1 MGWRAKPRDDVGPL
15 VREALKVTGPS
26 REPEHLRCQECERRS
41 ALRAQDRHIIA
52 AIAALLRLTYDV
64 EDMSDATRGSLRGL
78 VSSAKDEHD
87 ALRDEITRLQTLLG
101 EATRRL
107 DLAQSTL
114 SIIAGHPNY
123 ACNDTAQWMAD
134 KSAEALGKD
143 FAAQDGQIMSWMTHE
158 HYKRSEKKE

>member
-64 EDMSDATRGSLRGL
+64 EDMPDATRGSLRGL

-107 DLAQSTL
+107 DLAHSAL
-114 SIIAGHPNY
+114 SIIEHHPGTSG
-123 ACNDTAQWMAD
+123 DTAQWIKD
-134 KSAEALGKD
+134 KAGEAGDKD
-143 FAAQDGQIMSWMTHE
+143 YAAQEGQILSWMTHE
-158 HYKRSEKKE
+158 YYKRATRSVP